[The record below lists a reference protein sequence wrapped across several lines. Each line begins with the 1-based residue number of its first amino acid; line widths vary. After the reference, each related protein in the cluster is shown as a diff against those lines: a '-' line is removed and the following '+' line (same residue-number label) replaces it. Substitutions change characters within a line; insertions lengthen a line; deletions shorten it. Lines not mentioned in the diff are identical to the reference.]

1 MLRRMPIFAVSTA
14 FLLLSWG
21 GQAAGGGRFADANS
35 PGGAGT
41 GLNFIVREVRVAPVR
56 AHVGDIIKVE
66 MIVENQGGEGA
77 GTTTERVYAN
87 GKSVAQKLFHYDI
100 SGGTLYHE
108 TLYWDT
114 KGMAPGQYK
123 IRGEVFLWY
132 DTSQFDNYLDVK
144 RPVELVAPGAAFSGG
159 EAGGGNAIERDPRY
173 KPAAGSSEG
182 GNPPAGGMTGY

>member
-1 MLRRMPIFAVSTA
+1 MRRMPILAVSTA
-14 FLLLSWG
+14 VLLLSWG
-21 GQAAGGGRFADANS
+21 GPAGGGGRFAESAS

-41 GLNFIVREVRVAPVR
+41 GLNLIVREVSVAPVR
-56 AHVGDIIKVE
+56 ARVGDIIRID

-87 GKSVAQKLFHYDI
+87 GRSVAQKLFRYDI
-100 SGGTLYHE
+100 AAGSLYHE

-114 KGMAPGQYK
+114 KGMAPGEYR

-144 RPVELVAPGAAFSGG
+144 QPVELLPPGAAFSGG
-159 EAGGGNAIERDPRY
+159 EAGGGTAIARDPRY
-173 KPAAGSSEG
+173 KPAAAPSDG
-182 GNPPAGGMTGY
+182 GYPPPGGATGY